1 MGQHSGI
8 QHQRRLTGD
17 EYGKNGVTVRKAMSS
32 GFHCAGCGEW
42 NETSV
47 DNTAGRSQTYVE
59 DCQVCCRPNVL
70 RLEWDQQAQ
79 DYMIHSELE

>member
-1 MGQHSGI
+1 
-8 QHQRRLTGD
+8 
-17 EYGKNGVTVRKAMSS
+17 VRKAMSS

-59 DCQVCCRPNVL
+59 DCQICCQPNVL
-70 RLEWDQQAQ
+70 RLEWDEQAQ
-79 DYMIHSELE
+79 EYMIHCELE